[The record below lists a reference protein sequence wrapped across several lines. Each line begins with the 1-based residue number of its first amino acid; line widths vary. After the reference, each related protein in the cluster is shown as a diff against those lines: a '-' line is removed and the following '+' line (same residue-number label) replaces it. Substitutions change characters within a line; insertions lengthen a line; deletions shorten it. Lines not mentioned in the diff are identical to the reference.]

1 MEATLLVELLP
12 EELPPRSVSKLS
24 NAFGNSL
31 YADLG
36 NAGFLGE
43 SSALRL
49 FATPRRL
56 AISISNVKDVAPDS
70 EVVVKGPAIRSGLD
84 VSGKPT
90 PALLGFARKRGVSVD
105 QLVRVND
112 GKQDVFAHREL
123 AKGAHLGTGLELK
136 VEAAIKGLPIP
147 RMMRWGSGGWG
158 AGGSPAGRRPGERG
172 GPH

>member
-70 EVVVKGPAIRSGLD
+70 EVVVKGPAVKSGLD
-84 VSGKPT
+84 ASGNPT
-90 PALLGFARKRGVSVD
+90 QALLGFAKKRGVSVD

-112 GKQDVFAHREL
+112 GKQEVFAHRDL
-123 AKGAHLGTGLELK
+123 AKGSHLGASLGLK
-136 VEAAIKGLPIP
+136 VEDALKHLPIP
-147 RMMRWGSGGWG
+147 KLMRWGSGD
-158 AGGSPAGRRPGERG
+158 AQVGG
-172 GPH
+172 